1 MKTLF
6 LFHPYVNNGMTD
18 ALMAVSESVYCPAKR
33 KQTKTPGTSRMM
45 TRAEFA
51 SLKRRILAREFDLII
66 AYACEE
72 GLRRPFR
79 NPLQDVV
86 HAAKKVL
93 FYFPAF
99 ALYFLLPAIKQSG
112 TKLLIYDYD
121 DTTVI
126 PPMRWPYLDAC
137 HLYFKVHPAINL
149 HKSFLFQTRRDG
161 NLWNVLRNERYNA
174 WLKKMRPVSYG
185 TAYKESFD
193 ASLAPEKK
201 YDVFFSGGTHYSPV
215 RQDGVRILEKMQAEG
230 LRVCLPKKVP
240 HAEFL
245 RLCSESW
252 LVLSPEG
259 AEWQSARHYE
269 SLLMK
274 SVPLI
279 NYPNVRLHEPLR
291 DGEHVFYYPPEGD
304 LLAGTIR
311 RALADK
317 PRLQQ
322 MAEAGRAFVLQH
334 HVHERIVEYMIAE
347 AGRA

>member
-1 MKTLF
+1 MKILF

-18 ALMAVSESVYCPAKR
+18 ALMAVSESVYCPTKR
-33 KQTKTPGTSRMM
+33 GQTAPAGSRLM
-45 TRAEFA
+45 TRAEYA
-51 SLKRRILAREFDLII
+51 SLKKRILAREFDLII

-72 GLRRPFR
+72 GLRRPHHGAVR
-79 NPLQDVV
+79 NAL
-86 HAAKKVL
+86 HATKKIL
-93 FYFPAF
+93 LYFPAF
-99 ALYFLLPAIKQSG
+99 ALHFLLPAIKQSG
-112 TKLLIYDYD
+112 TRLLLYDYD
-121 DTTVI
+121 DTTAI

-149 HKSFLFQTRRDG
+149 HKSFLFQTKRDG
-161 NLWNVLRNERYNA
+161 NLWNVLRNERYTA
-174 WLKKMRPVSYG
+174 WLKKIRPVSYG
-185 TAYKESFD
+185 TAYRPEFD

-215 RQDGVRILEKMQAEG
+215 RQDGRRVLEKLQAEG
-230 LRVCLPKKVP
+230 LRICLPQKVP

-279 NYPNVRLHEPLR
+279 NYPNVRLHQPLR
-291 DGEHVFYYPPEGD
+291 DGEHVIYYPPEGD
-304 LLAGTIR
+304 LLAGVIR

-322 MAEAGRAFVLQH
+322 IAETGRAFVLQH
-334 HVHERIVEYMIAE
+334 HIHPRIVDYMIEE
-347 AGRA
+347 AARA